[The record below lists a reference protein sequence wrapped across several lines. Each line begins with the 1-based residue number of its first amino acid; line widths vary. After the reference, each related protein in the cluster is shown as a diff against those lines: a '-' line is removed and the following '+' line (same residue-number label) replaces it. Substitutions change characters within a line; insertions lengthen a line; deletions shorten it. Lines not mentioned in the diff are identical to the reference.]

1 MTWKVSLPCTRREA
15 ERLPDELPGL
25 AGIDP
30 PPVLVASEPDE
41 AHPDAW
47 RLDAYF
53 EAQPDA
59 PALHALAALAPS
71 AVVPPTVERLGDE
84 DWVTLSQQGLEPIR
98 AGRFY
103 VHTPAFRGTAP
114 ARTIA
119 FEIDAGRAFGTGQ
132 HETTAGCLEALDRLR
147 SAGTRVRNIADI
159 GTGTGLLAFAAM
171 RLWPSARAIAT
182 DIDPVSIQ
190 VSAENAAINAIAV
203 GRGSG
208 RLELAVAGG
217 LRHRRLRARAP
228 FDLVIA
234 NILAGPLI
242 QLAPDVGRATAP
254 GGRLILAGLLVSQAD
269 AVLAA
274 YGRQGFRRLA
284 TIARGDWPTL
294 VLKKRR
300 SARRGEA
307 RRRAAIVPAPPDF
320 LR

>member
-1 MTWKVSLPCTRREA
+1 MTWKASLPCTRDEA
-15 ERLPDELPGL
+15 AAIPGEVPEFGRLE
-25 AGIDP
+25 P

-41 AHPDAW
+41 AQPDAW
-47 RLDAYF
+47 RIDAYF
-53 EAQPDA
+53 EAEPG
-59 PALHALAALAPS
+59 PPELRTLAALAPS
-71 AVVPPTVERLGDE
+71 AAAPPMVERLGDE

-114 ARTIA
+114 AGAVTL
-119 FEIDAGRAFGTGQ
+119 EIDAGRAFGTGQ

-147 SAGTRVRNIADI
+147 GAGVRVRDLADI

-171 RLWPSARAIAT
+171 RLWPRARAVAT

-190 VSAENAAINAIAV
+190 VSAENAAINAVAV
-203 GRGSG
+203 GRGGG
-208 RLELAVAGG
+208 RLELAVAPG

-242 QLAPDVGRATAP
+242 QLAPDIGRATAP
-254 GGRLILAGLLVSQAD
+254 SGRLILAGLLDSQAD
-269 AVLAA
+269 AVLTA
-274 YGRQGFRRLA
+274 YGRQGFRRLF
-284 TIARGDWPTL
+284 TITRGDWPTL
-294 VLKKRR
+294 VLRKRR
-300 SARRGEA
+300 SAHRGGA
-307 RRRAAIVPAPPDF
+307 RLRAASVPAPPDF